1 MNRPQLN
8 ELIGQD
14 ILARI
19 PSLQRDSWVRVKLH
33 SAESAGIWIET
44 QSVTDACLEFLHTS
58 ASDKICLLFIPF
70 AQVLSILFLVDGV
83 SLSESVL
90 GL

>member
-1 MNRPQLN
+1 MT
-8 ELIGQD
+8 E
-14 ILARI
+14 
-19 PSLQRDSWVRVKLH
+19 
-33 SAESAGIWIET
+33 
-44 QSVTDACLEFLHTS
+44 ACLEFLHTS
-58 ASDKICLLFIPF
+58 ASHKICLLFIHF